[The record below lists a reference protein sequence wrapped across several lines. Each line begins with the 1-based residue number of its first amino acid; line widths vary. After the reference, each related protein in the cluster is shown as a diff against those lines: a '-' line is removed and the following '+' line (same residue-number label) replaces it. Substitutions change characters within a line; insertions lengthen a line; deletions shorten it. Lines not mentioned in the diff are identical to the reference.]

1 MRGHCRLRPSPS
13 MLVAFAALMVAL
25 GGTSYAIAQLPANSV
40 GSKQLKK
47 NAVTA
52 AKVKD
57 RSLVA
62 KDFKPASCRAV
73 TRASPERGGPPVP
86 SVRPVLQAPTV
97 LRRSRASRFVW
108 ATRRPA
114 PPSSSVSSKSSPSVA
129 AASRKTRTPSSTS
142 LALTPSTRSPSA
154 GLHLP
159 ASPATGR
166 PTSRPMSSVLL
177 PDGPPAPMSGPACP
191 AGSAMPA
198 EARASAGSRPG
209 RRRRLWPSG
218 AAAPFFR

>member
-62 KDFKPASCRAV
+62 KDFKSGQLPRGQRGPSGPQGAPGAPGAAGATNVTVRSASGVGSATATCAGSERAV
-73 TRASPERGGPPVP
+73 GGGGSAPDGWLYQSGPNVASGT
-86 SVRPVLQAPTV
+86 PTG
-97 LRRSRASRFVW
+97 W
-108 ATRRPA
+108 T
-114 PPSSSVSSKSSPSVA
+114 A
-129 AASRKTRTPSSTS
+129 AADDG
-142 LALTPSTRSPSA
+142 A
-154 GLHLP
+154 GDVNVT
-159 ASPATGR
+159 AY
-166 PTSRPMSSVLL
+166 VI
-177 PDGPPAPMSGPACP
+177 C
-191 AGSAMPA
+191 
-198 EARASAGSRPG
+198 
-209 RRRRLWPSG
+209 
-218 AAAPFFR
+218 AAP

>member
-62 KDFKPASCRAV
+62 KDFKSDQLPRGDKGEPGARGPAGPAGPV
-73 TRASPERGGPPVP
+73 GPAGPPGP
-86 SVRPVLQAPTV
+86 E
-97 LRRSRASRFVW
+97 
-108 ATRRPA
+108 
-114 PPSSSVSSKSSPSVA
+114 
-129 AASRKTRTPSSTS
+129 
-142 LALTPSTRSPSA
+142 
-154 GLHLP
+154 
-159 ASPATGR
+159 
-166 PTSRPMSSVLL
+166 
-177 PDGPPAPMSGPACP
+177 GPPAVSSLTVRMGD
-191 AGSAMPA
+191 
-198 EARASAGSRPG
+198 EATGTAFVECEFEEFAIGGGGITEDPDAFLYESRPDAIDTLPIGWTASARVAGG
-209 RRRRLWPSG
+209 G
-218 AAAPFFR
+218 EADVTAYVICAAP